1 MPPDCNSNVS
11 AITVHDHTP
20 SCVALAKY
28 PREGATI
35 AMMAVSIENIRR
47 KFAEDLFEFSKHAVD
62 QSIIREI
69 LVREVRE
76 AVANGRIIED

>member
-1 MPPDCNSNVS
+1 
-11 AITVHDHTP
+11 
-20 SCVALAKY
+20 
-28 PREGATI
+28 
-35 AMMAVSIENIRR
+35 MAASIESIRR

-62 QSIIREI
+62 QSIIRGI